1 MVTILKNLILVLIGD
16 RYKSD
21 LTKDNPYRGLSD
33 EELVKT
39 IIDTKNT
46 LLFGIIYDR
55 YANKIYTK
63 CTGFSRSDDEA
74 ADLTQDVFLMIFVK
88 MGSFK
93 GYSKFS
99 SWVYALTYNFCVNYV
114 NRNKAH
120 KMSEKSEKLD
130 ANDHGMSINVE
141 DRSLFQMRSDRLK
154 RALEKIAPE
163 DKAILLL
170 KYQDD
175 VPIKE
180 LCAILDIGES
190 AVKMRLKRAKARLVE
205 TYNANL

>member
-1 MVTILKNLILVLIGD
+1 MVTILRNLILVLIGD

-46 LLFGIIYDR
+46 LLFGIIHDR

-63 CTGFSRSDDEA
+63 CAGFSRSDDEA

-93 GYSKFS
+93 GNSKFS

-114 NRNKAH
+114 NRNKAR
-120 KMSEKSEKLD
+120 KMSEKSEKLN

-154 RALEKIAPE
+154 RALEQIAPE

-205 TYNANL
+205 TYNANS

>member
-1 MVTILKNLILVLIGD
+1 MVTILRNLILVLIGD

-63 CTGFSRSDDEA
+63 CAGFSRSDDEA

-93 GYSKFS
+93 GNSKFS

-114 NRNKAH
+114 NRNKAR

-154 RALEKIAPE
+154 RALEQIAPE

-190 AVKMRLKRAKARLVE
+190 AVKMRLKRAKAKLVE
-205 TYNANL
+205 TYNANS

>member
-63 CTGFSRSDDEA
+63 CAGFSRSDDEA

>member
-39 IIDTKNT
+39 IIKTNNT

-55 YANKIYTK
+55 YANKVYTK
-63 CTGFSRSDDEA
+63 CSGFSWSDDEA
-74 ADLTQDVFLMIFVK
+74 ADLTQDVFLTIYVK

-93 GYSKFS
+93 GNSKFS

-114 NRNKAH
+114 NRNKAR

-130 ANDHGMSINVE
+130 ANDHGMTFDVE
-141 DRSLFQMRSDRLK
+141 DKSLFQMRSDKLK
-154 RALEKIAPE
+154 TVLEQIAPE

-190 AVKMRLKRAKARLVE
+190 AVKMRLKRAKARLIE
-205 TYNANL
+205 TYNANS

>member
-93 GYSKFS
+93 GNSKFS

-154 RALEKIAPE
+154 RALEQIAPE

-205 TYNANL
+205 TYNANS

>member
-1 MVTILKNLILVLIGD
+1 
-16 RYKSD
+16 
-21 LTKDNPYRGLSD
+21 
-33 EELVKT
+33 
-39 IIDTKNT
+39 
-46 LLFGIIYDR
+46 
-55 YANKIYTK
+55 
-63 CTGFSRSDDEA
+63 
-74 ADLTQDVFLMIFVK
+74 
-88 MGSFK
+88 
-93 GYSKFS
+93 
-99 SWVYALTYNFCVNYV
+99 
-114 NRNKAH
+114 
-120 KMSEKSEKLD
+120 MSEKSEKLN

-154 RALEKIAPE
+154 RALEQIAPE

-205 TYNANL
+205 TYNANS

>member
-21 LTKDNPYRGLSD
+21 LTQDNPYRGLSD

-39 IIDTKNT
+39 IIETNNT

-63 CTGFSRSDDEA
+63 CAGFSRSDDEA

-93 GYSKFS
+93 GNSKFS

-114 NRNKAH
+114 NRNKAR
-120 KMSEKSEKLD
+120 KMTEKSEKLD

-154 RALEKIAPE
+154 RALEHIAPE

-190 AVKMRLKRAKARLVE
+190 AVKMRLKRAKARLLE
-205 TYNANL
+205 TYNANS